1 MISVLGSLHDFV
13 PFTAILYDYP
23 SRPDFPVL
31 NYFEAGRTVSLV
43 GAFGSE
49 NRPPFLFSTVFYD
62 PPSGSVNFD
71 GVALR
76 DLNLKLARKMSAS
89 AITHKSYCPRSA
101 QNVRS
106 VTNIEVEF
114 RCIQVIHRL

>member
-49 NRPPFLFSTVFYD
+49 NRPPFLFSTVFTIL
-62 PPSGSVNFD
+62 PAVLSTSMVSLF
-71 GVALR
+71 AT
-76 DLNLKLARKMSAS
+76 S
-89 AITHKSYCPRSA
+89 I
-101 QNVRS
+101 
-106 VTNIEVEF
+106 
-114 RCIQVIHRL
+114 